1 MLAMVLA
8 VSACLSSANLTGGND
23 EAPSIVSGEAGA
35 ACTADLQADVGN
47 CGACGKV
54 CANQANAYGVCKAGA
69 CAVGCNTGFGDCD
82 GKPETGC
89 EAMLATDSNHCGAC
103 GKSCGGARCVA
114 GQCQPLAFGEV
125 PGYVSAVTQD
135 ATAIYY
141 AFSAGGNYAIG
152 RLAKSG
158 ATGHT
163 EVVTGIVDGIA
174 SLAVTDTEVY
184 WTRASVSPT
193 AMPPDGAIRRASK
206 TTPSVA
212 DAPWIGAL
220 ALGYSDAT
228 VIADGSAF
236 YAQSDRAASPL
247 STLSRA
253 ALTGTTSVVVA
264 QGLKGTI
271 NTLGVDGGIAY
282 YYASGDNTGVGR
294 GLYRCPTSG
303 CGSASV
309 LVPGV
314 PANSYLS
321 LLSFNGPHVYFSTN
335 RAVARMKKDGT
346 EYGVLATTEN
356 NYGSVVAYAA
366 DTTRLYWI
374 ERMFGGGPGA
384 DVNSMFTC
392 PIASCKD
399 GRQQVLVSGAPRY
412 VLVDDTAFYILAQTN
427 TGAGTATTVLR
438 VVK

>member
-1 MLAMVLA
+1 M
-8 VSACLSSANLTGGND
+8 
-23 EAPSIVSGEAGA
+23 
-35 ACTADLQADVGN
+35 ADLQTDVGN

-125 PGYVSAVTQD
+125 PGYVSAVAQD

-141 AFSAGGNYAIG
+141 SFSAGGNYAIG

-163 EVVTGIVDGIA
+163 EVVTGIVDSVR

-184 WTRASVSPT
+184 WTRSSVSPT

-212 DAPWIGAL
+212 AAPWIGAL
-220 ALGYSDAT
+220 ALGYSDTFA
-228 VIADGSAF
+228 VADGSAF
-236 YAQSDRAASPL
+236 YAQSDRASAPV
-247 STLSRA
+247 STVSRA
-253 ALTGTTSVVVA
+253 ALTGTAGVVLA

-271 NTLGVDGGIAY
+271 YALGVDGGIAY
-282 YYASGDNTGVGR
+282 YFTYGDSAGVGR

-303 CGSASV
+303 CGSTSV
-309 LVPGV
+309 LVPGI
-314 PANSYLS
+314 PANTYLS
-321 LLSFNGPHVYFSTN
+321 LLSFDGAYLYFSTS
-335 RAVARMKKDGT
+335 RAVGRMKKDGT
-346 EYGVLATTEN
+346 EYAVLANTDN
-356 NYGSVVAYAA
+356 NYGNVVDYAA
-366 DTTRLYWI
+366 DATRLYWI
-374 ERMFGGGPGA
+374 ERTFGGGPGA
-384 DVNSMFTC
+384 DVISLFTC

-399 GRQQVLVSGAPRY
+399 GRQQVLVSGSPSY

-427 TGAGTATTVLR
+427 TGAGTATSVLK